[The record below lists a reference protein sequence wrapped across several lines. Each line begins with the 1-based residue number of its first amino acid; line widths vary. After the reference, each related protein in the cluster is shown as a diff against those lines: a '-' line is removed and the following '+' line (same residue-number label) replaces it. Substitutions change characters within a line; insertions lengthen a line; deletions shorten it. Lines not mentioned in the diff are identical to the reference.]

1 VTRTDLDRWQA
12 DVVLSDG
19 GTVRIRP
26 IRPDDHDRILALYE
40 QLSDDSL
47 YLRFFSPVSA
57 PTAGQLERLTEIDYD
72 VHVAVVAELGEELVA
87 LARYDR
93 DPDAAS
99 AEVAFTVRDDQQGR
113 GLGMLLLEHLA
124 AIAREHGITRFHAS
138 TLPTNRKMI
147 SVFRDAG
154 FEVERSLAE
163 GVIEVSFPIAPTEA
177 SIAAQDEREHHA
189 EARSTA
195 RLLSPRSI
203 AVIGAGR
210 TPGTIGHEVFRNLI
224 LGGFNGPVY
233 PVNARATAVASV
245 RSYPSILEVP
255 DAVDLAV
262 ITVPAADVPDVVRDC
277 ARKRVGGLVVITAGF
292 AEVGGESAAAERDMA
307 AFARHHGMRMVGP
320 NCMGIVNTH
329 PEVRMNATFA
339 PFVPAPGRVGFSSQS
354 GGLGI
359 ELLGRA
365 ADLGLGIS
373 TFLSIGNKAD
383 VSSNDLLQYWE
394 DDPDTD
400 VILLYLESFGNP
412 VKFARLA
419 RRIGRKKPIIA
430 VKSGRTTAGSRG
442 ASSHTAALASPD
454 TAVDALFRQVGVI
467 RVDSLEDLFG
477 TAQVLA
483 HQPLP
488 PGRRVAIVS
497 NGGGPGILAAD
508 ACEAAGL
515 EVPELSEKT
524 QAALR
529 AFVSPDAGLRNPV
542 DLVASATAGIY
553 EQALRVLLASDEI
566 DSLLV
571 IFVPPL
577 VTEADDVADA
587 IVAASATA
595 GPKPVIACF
604 LAAQGIPEA
613 LQAPAATAGGAR
625 AGGDGVGDGA
635 GGDGGA
641 EARRDGGAEARP
653 GGAAGRRSIPS
664 FAFPE
669 SAAAALG
676 RAVEYA
682 AWRHRPEGRVPV
694 LGGIDVER
702 AGVLVAERLDSHPD
716 GVWLDPDVAAT
727 LLGCFGIPV
736 VPTRWVAGADGAA
749 AAAADL
755 GLPAVLKVGS
765 GEIVH
770 KSDVGGVRLGLASE
784 DEVRDAFRSV
794 HDALGDA
801 MGGAVVQPM
810 LEPGVETIVGVTHDE
825 SFGPL
830 VLFGLGGV
838 TAELMRDTALRV
850 MPLTDVDARELV
862 RSLRGSPLLFG
873 YRGRPAVD
881 VASLE
886 DLLLRVG
893 AMVESVPEIAEMDAN
908 PVIVSPT
915 GAVAVDVKVRL
926 APVPTSPLSGVR
938 RMRAS

>member
-1 VTRTDLDRWQA
+1 MTTSDLDRWQA
-12 DVVLSDG
+12 DAVLSDG

-26 IRPDDHDRILALYE
+26 IHADDHDRILALYE

-57 PTAGQLERLTEIDYD
+57 PTAGQLERLTEIDLD
-72 VHVAVVAELGEELVA
+72 AHVAVIAELGEELVA

-93 DPDAAS
+93 DPEATS

-138 TLPTNRKMI
+138 TLPTNRRMI

-154 FEVERSLAE
+154 FEVEKSLAE

-177 SIAAQDEREHHA
+177 SVAAQAAREHRA

-210 TPGTIGHEVFRNLI
+210 RPGTIGHEVFRNLL
-224 LGGFNGPVY
+224 LGGFTGPVY
-233 PVNARATAVASV
+233 PVNARATSVASV
-245 RSYPSILEVP
+245 RAYPSILEVP
-255 DAVDLAV
+255 DAVDVAV
-262 ITVPAADVPDVVRDC
+262 ITVPAADVPGVVREC
-277 ARKRVGGLVVITAGF
+277 ARKRVAGLVVITAGF
-292 AEVGGESAAAERDMA
+292 AEVGGESATVERDMA

-329 PEVRMNATFA
+329 PDVRMNATFA

-394 DDPDTD
+394 DDPETD

-412 VKFARLA
+412 AKFARLA
-419 RRIGRKKPIIA
+419 RRIGRKKPIVA

-454 TAVDALFRQVGVI
+454 TAVDALFAQVGVI

-515 EVPELSEKT
+515 EVPELSEQVQT
-524 QAALR
+524 ALR
-529 AFVSPDAGLRNPV
+529 AFTSPDAGLRNPV
-542 DLVASATAGIY
+542 DLVASATAGVY

-566 DSLLV
+566 DSVLV

-577 VTEADDVADA
+577 VTEADDVAEA
-587 IVAASATA
+587 IVAAAAGA
-595 GPKPVIACF
+595 GPKPVVACF

-613 LQAPAATAGGAR
+613 LRAPWGNGTAPGAGDAGASTAGSTTD
-625 AGGDGVGDGA
+625 GGGPDGA
-635 GGDGGA
+635 G
-641 EARRDGGAEARP
+641 P
-653 GGAAGRRSIPS
+653 GGDARRRSIPS
-664 FAFPE
+664 FSFPE
-669 SAAAALG
+669 AAAAALG

-694 LGGIDVER
+694 LGGIDRER
-702 AGVLVAERLDSHPD
+702 AEALVAERLDSHPD

-736 VPTRWVAGADGAA
+736 APTRWVASEDGAV

-765 GEIVH
+765 GAIVH
-770 KSDVGGVRLGLASE
+770 KTDVGGVHLGLESE
-784 DEVRDAFRSV
+784 DDVRVAFRTMSE
-794 HDALGDA
+794 ALGDA

-830 VLFGLGGV
+830 VLFGMGGL

-893 AMVESVPEIAEMDAN
+893 AMVDAVPEIAEMDAN
-908 PVIVSPT
+908 PVIVSPS

-926 APVPTSPLSGVR
+926 APAPAAPLSGVR
-938 RMRAS
+938 RMRES

>member
-1 VTRTDLDRWQA
+1 MTRTDLDRWQA

-477 TAQVLA
+477 T
-483 HQPLP
+483 
-488 PGRRVAIVS
+488 
-497 NGGGPGILAAD
+497 
-508 ACEAAGL
+508 C
-515 EVPELSEKT
+515 
-524 QAALR
+524 
-529 AFVSPDAGLRNPV
+529 
-542 DLVASATAGIY
+542 
-553 EQALRVLLASDEI
+553 LL
-566 DSLLV
+566 
-571 IFVPPL
+571 
-577 VTEADDVADA
+577 
-587 IVAASATA
+587 
-595 GPKPVIACF
+595 
-604 LAAQGIPEA
+604 
-613 LQAPAATAGGAR
+613 
-625 AGGDGVGDGA
+625 
-635 GGDGGA
+635 
-641 EARRDGGAEARP
+641 
-653 GGAAGRRSIPS
+653 
-664 FAFPE
+664 
-669 SAAAALG
+669 
-676 RAVEYA
+676 Y
-682 AWRHRPEGRVPV
+682 
-694 LGGIDVER
+694 
-702 AGVLVAERLDSHPD
+702 
-716 GVWLDPDVAAT
+716 
-727 LLGCFGIPV
+727 
-736 VPTRWVAGADGAA
+736 
-749 AAAADL
+749 
-755 GLPAVLKVGS
+755 
-765 GEIVH
+765 
-770 KSDVGGVRLGLASE
+770 
-784 DEVRDAFRSV
+784 
-794 HDALGDA
+794 
-801 MGGAVVQPM
+801 
-810 LEPGVETIVGVTHDE
+810 
-825 SFGPL
+825 
-830 VLFGLGGV
+830 
-838 TAELMRDTALRV
+838 
-850 MPLTDVDARELV
+850 
-862 RSLRGSPLLFG
+862 
-873 YRGRPAVD
+873 
-881 VASLE
+881 
-886 DLLLRVG
+886 
-893 AMVESVPEIAEMDAN
+893 
-908 PVIVSPT
+908 
-915 GAVAVDVKVRL
+915 
-926 APVPTSPLSGVR
+926 TSRCV
-938 RMRAS
+938 

>member
-1 VTRTDLDRWQA
+1 MTTADLDRWQA

-26 IRPDDHDRILALYE
+26 VHPDDHDRILALYE
-40 QLSDDSL
+40 QLSDDSI

-57 PTAGQLERLTEIDYD
+57 PTAGQLERLTEIDYEL
-72 VHVAVVAELGEELVA
+72 HVAVVSELGEELVA

-93 DPDAAS
+93 DPDSTS

-154 FEVERSLAE
+154 FEVEKSLTE

-177 SIAAQDEREHHA
+177 SIAAQDAREHRA
-189 EARSTA
+189 EARSMA

-203 AVIGAGR
+203 AVVGAGR
-210 TPGTIGHEVFRNLI
+210 RAGTIGHEVFRNLL

-233 PVNARATAVASV
+233 PVNARAPSVASV
-245 RSYPSILEVP
+245 RAYPSILEVP
-255 DAVDLAV
+255 DAVDVAV
-262 ITVPAADVPDVVRDC
+262 ITVPAADVPAVVEEC
-277 ARKRVGGLVVITAGF
+277 ARKRVAGLVVITAGF
-292 AEVGGESAAAERDMA
+292 AEVGGESATVERDLA

-329 PEVRMNATFA
+329 PDVRMNATFA

-394 DDPDTD
+394 DDPETD

-419 RRIGRKKPIIA
+419 RRIGRKKPIVA

-454 TAVDALFRQVGVI
+454 NAVDALFRQVGVI

-515 EVPELSEKT
+515 EVPELSEEL

-587 IVAASATA
+587 IVVAAADA
-595 GPKPVIACF
+595 GPKPVVACF
-604 LAAQGIPEA
+604 LAAQGVPDA
-613 LQAPAATAGGAR
+613 LRGGTAPGVPDGGP
-625 AGGDGVGDGA
+625 GGGSGEDGP
-635 GGDGGA
+635 GDGG
-641 EARRDGGAEARP
+641 P
-653 GGAAGRRSIPS
+653 GGGGDSPGGRSIPS

-669 SAAAALG
+669 AAAAALG

-682 AWRHRPEGRVPV
+682 HWRHRPEGRVPA
-694 LGGIDVER
+694 LGGIDEER
-702 AGVLVAERLDSHPD
+702 AAAVVAERLDSHPD
-716 GVWLDPDVAAT
+716 GVWLDPDVAAG

-736 VPTRWVAGADGAA
+736 VSTRWVAGADGAA
-749 AAAADL
+749 EAAADI
-755 GLPAVLKVGS
+755 GFPVVLKVGS
-765 GEIVH
+765 GAIVH
-770 KSDVGGVRLGLASE
+770 KTDVGGVRLDLGSE
-784 DEVRDAFRSV
+784 DEVRAAFRTM

-810 LEPGVETIVGVTHDE
+810 LDPGVETIVGVTHDE

-850 MPLTDVDARELV
+850 LPLTDVDARELV

-881 VASLE
+881 VSSLE
-886 DLLLRVG
+886 DLLLRVA
-893 AMVESVPEIAEMDAN
+893 AMVDAVPEIAEMDAN
-908 PVIVSPT
+908 PVIVSPR
-915 GAVAVDVKVRL
+915 GAVVVDAKVRV
-926 APVPTSPLSGVR
+926 APAAATPLSGVR
-938 RMRAS
+938 RMRDS